1 MHVSKAFGASFALV
15 MMFVAAIFTSSVS
28 AAQRQPEIAGYCWAT
43 ELTSQGTTLYHSAVF
58 QKASTYFDR
67 DDWRVDFRAHLHDRG
82 VDVQNAGCR
91 VWPGNEDAILSVK
104 EAQSKDASSATQI
117 VTVDWVPDDTFGG
130 SKIRE
135 AESPPRTKSDSRP
148 SAKSAY
154 SQTTPSTSVPA
165 PPKYVE
171 VAGPDGKTIRLSPEV
186 AARNKA
192 AAEEYRHKMEA
203 HAQAKADHDQK
214 LVDHQRNAANATAA
228 KQAHERV
235 LAAKAA
241 EVAAHKAAMDDYNK
255 KLAGASTEDD
265 PNRCITSPAIKPGL
279 RGNTEVHVTNG
290 CDQKVDIV
298 ICLKRTSGD
307 WLCGAQFGILAQR
320 SMSFM
325 STNATGEI
333 YVDAVTFGS
342 KNKLGRPAGIIK

>member
-1 MHVSKAFGASFALV
+1 MP
-15 MMFVAAIFTSSVS
+15 MFKS
-28 AAQRQPEIAGYCWAT
+28 AATCAALGIAFIAAFVGSSGRAVTSEEGIAGYC
-43 ELTSQGTTLYHSAVF
+43 LYFHENSIYYRTPV
-58 QKASTYFDR
+58 
-67 DDWRVDFRAHLHDRG
+67 FRAAKFNRHRFVEDWKHHLYENG
-82 VDVQNAGCR
+82 VNYYVGVTCR
-91 VWPGNEDAILSVK
+91 AWPGGADGVASAQEAAATPPEFTQRIVDMDWIPEDAVR
-104 EAQSKDASSATQI
+104 ASGGGSAPFPRSAT
-117 VTVDWVPDDTFGG
+117 GG
-130 SKIRE
+130 
-135 AESPPRTKSDSRP
+135 A
-148 SAKSAY
+148 AKAKAA
-154 SQTTPSTSVPA
+154 PVEPA
-165 PPKYVE
+165 PYESARAPAAPKYVE

-186 AARNKA
+186 AERNKA
-192 AAEEYRHKMEA
+192 AAEEYRRKMEE
-203 HAQAKADHDQK
+203 HAQAKADHDRR
-214 LVDHQRNAANATAA
+214 LAEHQQNAANAAAA

-255 KLAGASTEDD
+255 KLAGASTNDD

-307 WLCGAQFGILAQR
+307 WLCGAQFGILSQR